1 MVRWRWYKLYTFLR
15 ANLSKFIIQG
25 TNLITNLV
33 FPDYRRRMAA
43 ALMPQR
49 SDGNFYRRRS
59 SGDAVYYSCIIIS
72 HSNTDHNGFATSQVI
87 SVIRCIRF
95 ARNFAYHYSMIM
107 RPLCALHSR
116 LNVATSTSWRWFW
129 WWCCFAFHFTKLTQI
144 TVAHDSAE
152 KLRKLSKEFN
162 YLIIIIALMLQ
173 HCCCHAC

>member
-1 MVRWRWYKLYTFLR
+1 MQTICSDCRLFCSHHLIIIRTDHHGCTDGQVTLIQIIHISS
-15 ANLSKFIIQG
+15 SKFIEIYHSG
-25 TNLITNLV
+25 YKITTNLITILV
-33 FPDYRRRMAA
+33 FPDYRRRIAA

-129 WWCCFAFHFTKLTQI
+129 
-144 TVAHDSAE
+144 
-152 KLRKLSKEFN
+152 
-162 YLIIIIALMLQ
+162 
-173 HCCCHAC
+173 